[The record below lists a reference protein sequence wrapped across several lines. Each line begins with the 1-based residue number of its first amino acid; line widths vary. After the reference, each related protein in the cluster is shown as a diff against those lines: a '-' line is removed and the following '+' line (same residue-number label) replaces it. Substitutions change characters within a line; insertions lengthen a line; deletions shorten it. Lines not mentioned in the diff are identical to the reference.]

1 MVKALFFD
9 WFNTLVYSKPA
20 AQEIYC
26 QAYREFGIELNPQKI
41 LKGYALAEKQMVD
54 GNPAKWKESEDE
66 ETYIRYQEILLTEI
80 GVKVSRDVIS
90 KAIRNI
96 RRMVDELTMVLYDDT
111 LPALNRLKQ
120 QGLILGLLTNMQEGM
135 RLNHRELGLEPY
147 LDFVVTSEE
156 AGANKPEPPIF
167 LLALEKAK
175 VSAHEAVYVGDQ
187 YGTDVL
193 GAKRTGINPVLLD
206 RYDLAPNVSDCPRIH
221 SLLEIVDYVSC

>member
-1 MVKALFFD
+1 
-9 WFNTLVYSKPA
+9 
-20 AQEIYC
+20 
-26 QAYREFGIELNPQKI
+26 
-41 LKGYALAEKQMVD
+41 
-54 GNPAKWKESEDE
+54 
-66 ETYIRYQEILLTEI
+66 
-80 GVKVSRDVIS
+80 
-90 KAIRNI
+90 
-96 RRMVDELTMVLYDDT
+96 MVDELTMVLYDDT

-120 QGLILGLLTNMQEGM
+120 QGLILGLLTNMQKGM
-135 RLNHRELGLEPY
+135 RLNYGELGLEPY

-187 YGTDVL
+187 YGTDVF
-193 GAKRTGINPVLLD
+193 GAKRTGITPVLLD